1 MAHIQSAGCKAQK
14 RSVIGANNRC
24 WKYLLGAIF
33 KHEEAK
39 RDFEFFVEDKD
50 RKLESL
56 WRETR
61 IGDVLGED
69 VVDEVQR
76 LLDISKSSRNLQTN
90 ITKMESRKTTKR

>member
-1 MAHIQSAGCKAQK
+1 MSGARANPGCELCKRERQHRQEAIDNILAEKVAHIQSEG
-14 RSVIGANNRC
+14 
-24 WKYLLGAIF
+24 
-33 KHEEAK
+33 
-39 RDFEFFVEDKD
+39 EDKD
-50 RKLESL
+50 RQLESL
-56 WRETR
+56 WRDTR